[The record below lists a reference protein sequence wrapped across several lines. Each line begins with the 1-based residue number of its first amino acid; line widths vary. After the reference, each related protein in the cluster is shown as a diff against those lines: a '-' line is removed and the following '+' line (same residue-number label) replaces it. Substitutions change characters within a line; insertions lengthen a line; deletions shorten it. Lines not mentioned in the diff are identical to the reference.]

1 MDGVNGV
8 NVNFIMITITMGVA
22 RALNGDETT
31 AAITTIT
38 VFSRRHVPFSAQV
51 SHHSFYFLITK
62 STHLKMLF

>member
-22 RALNGDETT
+22 RALKGDKTT

-38 VFSRRHVPFSAQV
+38 VFSRRLVSYSAQV
-51 SHHSFYFLITK
+51 SHRPLYY
-62 STHLKMLF
+62 MY